1 MRVSQF
7 WRSTIWIWTGAA
19 MLTACVQMQPPL
31 GTARAA
37 SRGSHASGKILDYL
51 YVSDQGAREVEVLAN
66 GSYQKVGAITRG
78 IEGPAGLF
86 LDDGGNLYVANYLG
100 GDITEYAHGSA
111 RPKFR
116 FGARMVEPLDVSVD
130 RDGNV
135 YEADFDGKFVNEYR
149 QASNKVVNSCAEA
162 GSPWSVAVDAAG
174 DVFVA
179 VDSNRGGKIVE
190 FAGGLSGCNG
200 KTLGV
205 TFSYAGGTV
214 LDKQGDLIV
223 CDSSRP
229 GAVDLIEPPYEKV
242 ARKLGSHWSSPSRL
256 AIDKTNALI
265 FVTDKDAAMVTVIDY
280 RTGKIVSSV
289 GGGLSKPAGVVDE
302 PNAVY

>member
-1 MRVSQF
+1 MRVSQLC
-7 WRSTIWIWTGAA
+7 RNTIWIWTGAV

-51 YVSDQGAREVEVLAN
+51 YVSVQGAREVEVFAN

-78 IEGPAGLF
+78 IEAPAGLF

-111 RPKFR
+111 HPKFR
-116 FGARMVEPLDVSVD
+116 YGARMVEPLDVSVD

-135 YEADFDGKFVNEYR
+135 YAADFRGKFVGEYR
-149 QASNKVVNSCAEA
+149 QASNKVVKSCAEA
-162 GSPWSVAVDAAG
+162 GYVWSVAVDAPG

-179 VDSNRGGKIVE
+179 AGSTGGGSIGE
-190 FAGGLSGCNG
+190 FAGGLSGCHG
-200 KTLGV
+200 KRLGV
-205 TFSYAGGTV
+205 RFGYAGGMA
-214 LDKQGDLIV
+214 LDKHNNLIV
-223 CDSSRP
+223 CDSSHP
-229 GAVDLIEPPYEKV
+229 GAVDVIKPPYEKV
-242 ARKLGSHWSSPSRL
+242 SRKLGSHWASPSRL
-256 AIDKTNALI
+256 AIDKTNALL